1 MLHAQKWEGKHPR
14 EDLFLRMWSRQQK
27 SPGTSVLLH
36 DFIISFLPSPIS
48 VPISPNFLHDCG
60 LPLPSPKPWLTS
72 RTTAGASVGQEES
85 VKAPFAPGAVVH
97 PFLGFS
103 PDWPRLQ
110 AGLSAFL
117 KWISVHSHAQPTSAP
132 GAQPYHPTR
141 CLLQAGKEICE
152 RCEVIS
158 ALGSLSRMTYVS
170 DRQPGRTPCLLFI
183 SLSFHPV
190 LIIRTISYGINISYS
205 NIEDSAHLFS
215 YEPLLTAVEPV
226 SLASL
231 LESQRF
237 WVRQRCC

>member
-117 KWISVHSHAQPTSAP
+117 KWISVRSHAQPTSAP
-132 GAQPYHPTR
+132 AAQPYHPTR

-152 RCEVIS
+152 RGVRSSVLWGHYLEWH
-158 ALGSLSRMTYVS
+158 T
-170 DRQPGRTPCLLFI
+170 CL
-183 SLSFHPV
+183 
-190 LIIRTISYGINISYS
+190 T
-205 NIEDSAHLFS
+205 DSQAG
-215 YEPLLTAVEPV
+215 PLV
-226 SLASL
+226 
-231 LESQRF
+231 
-237 WVRQRCC
+237 CCS